1 MQPENSQS
9 AAFSWREQGSGPT
22 AVFFHGLGGS
32 RLAWEPQLRNLSA
45 DRRVIA
51 WDAPGYGESVP
62 ISEFTFAAYANAARD
77 FIDSVSSDEPIDL
90 VGMSFGGMIAQYTA
104 AAFPDRIRSLT
115 LMCTSPKFGLDGTDP
130 DEWRKARLSGLDS
143 IDKPI
148 DMADSLLSALIAPEN
163 LAVLPEAKRAMERVN
178 KQGLLDSLSTIVH
191 HDSRALLPHISIST
205 LVLVGE
211 LDDETPPAYSQAIV
225 DLIPNARL
233 EVIPHARHVL
243 NLEADAAVNTAIRNH
258 WNANSPVPN
267 KEET

>member
-9 AAFSWREQGSGPT
+9 ATFSWREQGSGPT

-32 RLAWEPQLRNLSA
+32 RLAWEPQLRDLSA
-45 DRRVIA
+45 DRQVIA
-51 WDAPGYGESVP
+51 WDAPGYGESAP
-62 ISEFTFAAYANAARD
+62 IADYTFAAYANAARD
-77 FIDSVSSDEPIDL
+77 FIDGVSPNEPIDL

-130 DEWRKARLSGLDS
+130 DQWRAARLSGLEN

-148 DMADSLLSALIAPEN
+148 DMADSLLTALIAPEN

-191 HDSRALLPHISIST
+191 HDSRALLPNISIPT

-225 DLIPNARL
+225 DLMPNARL
-233 EVIPHARHVL
+233 EIIPHARHVL

-258 WNANSPVPN
+258 WNANSTDAT
-267 KEET
+267 KEES